1 VVKNSLKELS
11 MELVSMLELDIIV
24 AVACLIGCGWTSYR
38 IGHQAGIVTAL
49 DYLEEEGV
57 LSFDDE

>member
-11 MELVSMLELDIIV
+11 MELVSMLELHIIV
-24 AVACLIGCGWTSYR
+24 AVACMIGCGWTSYR
-38 IGHQAGIVTAL
+38 IGHQEGIVTAL
-49 DYLEEEGV
+49 DYLESEGV